1 MKTTVSE
8 HDFLEAFRRM
18 DRMSGWTRAGLQA
31 LFDYLEQLE
40 QDTGEELEL
49 DVIAICCDYTE
60 YDSAAE
66 AAEEFGW
73 ERPAIDED
81 DGQTADERE
90 EEANEAAMK
99 WLEYKTTVIPV
110 DGGGVVIQAF

>member
-18 DRMSGWTRAGLQA
+18 DRMSGWTRSGLLA
-31 LFDYLEQLE
+31 LFEYLEQYE
-40 QDTGEELEL
+40 EDCGEEIEF

-60 YDSAAE
+60 YNSAVE
-66 AAEEFGW
+66 AAKEFGW

-81 DGQTADERE
+81 DSQTDEDRE
-90 EEANEAAMK
+90 EEANEAATE
-99 WLEYKTTVIPV
+99 WLRDQTTVIEI